1 MFLPLII
8 LVILGCVF
16 AGSLK
21 TSKSRLTVVVC
32 ILCIIL
38 ILCYIQMSSKG
49 KNKGIGKSKEG
60 FENSLSG
67 YAPLDYKMTNGGSGG
82 NIGIDGQ
89 DSNVNCGR
97 YNYGDINSQI
107 GTSGTYDGIRL
118 KSNIATN
125 PLINDVTIFNN
136 VGDGY
141 VLKDA
146 MNSQDFPT
154 IDGQPNSPKSMFV
167 LKNNAVSWDCCP
179 STFGAGMNGCVCPS
193 KEQLAMFSGRSG
205 NKTLPVEYPSM

>member
-1 MFLPLII
+1 MQMFLSLII
-8 LVILGCVF
+8 LVILGCMF

-21 TSKSRLTVVVC
+21 TPNSRLTVVVS
-32 ILCIIL
+32 ILAIIL
-38 ILCYIQMSSKG
+38 VLCYFQMKTKG
-49 KNKGIGKSKEG
+49 REG
-60 FENSLSG
+60 FNSLSG
-67 YAPLDYKMTNGGSGG
+67 YAPLDYKMQNGGRGG
-82 NIGIDGQ
+82 NVGIDGQ
-89 DSNVNCGR
+89 DSNINCGL

-118 KSNIATN
+118 QSKIATN

-146 MNSQDFPT
+146 MNSENYPT

-193 KEQLAMFSGRSG
+193 KEQLAMFAGRSG
-205 NKTLPVEYPSM
+205 NKTKPVEYPGM

>member
-1 MFLPLII
+1 MLLPLLI
-8 LVILGCVF
+8 LVILGCIY

-21 TSKSRLTVVVC
+21 TAKSRLTVVVF
-32 ILCIIL
+32 ILVIIL
-38 ILCYIQMSSKG
+38 ILCYIQMSY
-49 KNKGIGKSKEG
+49 KNKEMFSG
-60 FENSLSG
+60 FNG
-67 YAPLDYKMTNGGSGG
+67 YSPIDYVMTNGGSGG
-82 NIGIDGQ
+82 NVGIDGQ
-89 DSNVNCGR
+89 DSKVDCGR

-107 GTSGTYDGIRL
+107 GPSGTYDGLRL
-118 KSNIATN
+118 KSSIATN

-154 IDGQPNSPKSMFV
+154 IDGQEGSPKSMFV

-193 KEQLAMFSGRSG
+193 KEQLAMFAGRSG
-205 NKTLPVEYPSM
+205 NRTIPVEYPGM

>member
-1 MFLPLII
+1 MNMLLPLLI
-8 LVILGCVF
+8 LVILGCIY

-21 TSKSRLTVVVC
+21 TAKSRLTVVVF
-32 ILCIIL
+32 ILVIIL
-38 ILCYIQMSSKG
+38 ILCYIQMSY
-49 KNKGIGKSKEG
+49 KNKEMFSG
-60 FENSLSG
+60 FNG
-67 YAPLDYKMTNGGSGG
+67 YSPIDYVMTNGGSGG
-82 NIGIDGQ
+82 NVGIDGQ
-89 DSNVNCGR
+89 DSKVDCGR

-107 GTSGTYDGIRL
+107 GPSGTYDGLRL
-118 KSNIATN
+118 KSSIATN

-154 IDGQPNSPKSMFV
+154 IDGQEGSPKSMFV

-193 KEQLAMFSGRSG
+193 KEQLAMFAGRSG
-205 NKTLPVEYPSM
+205 NRTIPVEYPGM

>member
-1 MFLPLII
+1 MQMLLPLII
-8 LVILGCVF
+8 LVILGCIY

-21 TSKSRLTVVVC
+21 SSQSRLTVVVF
-32 ILCIIL
+32 ILLLIL
-38 ILCYIQMSSKG
+38 ILCYIQMSY
-49 KNKGIGKSKEG
+49 KNREMFSDVSG
-60 FENSLSG
+60 F
-67 YAPLDYKMTNGGSGG
+67 APLDYTMRNGGSGG
-82 NIGIDGQ
+82 NVGIDGQ
-89 DSNVNCGR
+89 DSKIDCGR

-107 GTSGTYDGIRL
+107 GPSGTYDGLRL
-118 KSNIATN
+118 KSQIPTN

-141 VLKDA
+141 ILKDA

-154 IDGQPNSPKSMFV
+154 IDGQPNSPRSMFV

-193 KEQLAMFSGRSG
+193 KEQLDMFAGRSG
-205 NKTLPVEYPSM
+205 NRTRPVEYPGM